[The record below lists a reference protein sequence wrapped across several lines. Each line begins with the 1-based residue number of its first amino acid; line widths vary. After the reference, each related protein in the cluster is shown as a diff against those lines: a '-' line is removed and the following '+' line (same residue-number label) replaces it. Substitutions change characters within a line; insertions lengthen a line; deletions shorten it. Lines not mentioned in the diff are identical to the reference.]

1 MANTITKIEA
11 QKRKGRFNV
20 YVDGQYA
27 FPISE
32 EVLIKYRVF
41 KGMEVDDQL
50 IDKLKNADNISKLHS
65 RALNYL
71 AHNLRTEYEVRDKLA
86 DLSDD
91 PEAINQVIDILVDQ
105 NLIDDQRYADS
116 YVRTVVR
123 ERKNGPDWIRRH
135 LKDKRVTANQVETA
149 LDHYYSADDVIEI
162 GVEVAEKQ
170 LKRYKRDSAKMAL
183 NKTKELLMRRGFPYG
198 DIEEII
204 NQTDTDE
211 MAEQDHDVIDQ
222 VAAKYFRQYAKLQP
236 YERTQKTKQ
245 ALFRKGFLMD
255 DITIAIA
262 KLTE

>member
-1 MANTITKIEA
+1 MAKTITKIEA

-32 EVLIKYRVF
+32 EVFIKYRVF
-41 KGMEVDDQL
+41 KGMELDDQL
-50 IDKLKNADNISKLHS
+50 IETLKNADNISKLHS

-71 AHNLRTEYEVRDKLA
+71 AHNLRTEYEVRQKLA
-86 DLSDD
+86 GLTEDED
-91 PEAINQVIDILVDQ
+91 AIDQVVDILADQ
-105 NLIDDQRYADS
+105 TLIDDQRYADS
-116 YVRTVVR
+116 FVRTVVR

-135 LKDKRVTANQVETA
+135 LKDKHVASDQAENSLNQ
-149 LDHYYSADDVIEI
+149 YYPAQEVIEI
-162 GVEVAEKQ
+162 GDEVAEKQ
-170 LKRYKRDSAKMAL
+170 LKRYRRDSAKMAI

-198 DIEEII
+198 DIEEIM
-204 NQTDTDE
+204 NQVDTSD
-211 MAEQDHDVIDQ
+211 MATKDQAVIDQ
-222 VAAKYFRQYAKLQP
+222 VAEKYWRQYRKLQP
-236 YERTQKTKQ
+236 YERTQKVKQ

>member
-1 MANTITKIEA
+1 MAKTITKIEA

-32 EVLIKYRVF
+32 EVFIKYRVF

-50 IDKLKNADNISKLHS
+50 IETLKNADNISKIHS

-71 AHNLRTEYEVRDKLA
+71 AHNLRTEYEVREKLA
-86 DLSDD
+86 DITEDS
-91 PEAINQVIDILVDQ
+91 EAIDKVIDILSDQ
-105 NLIDDQRYADS
+105 TLIDDQRYADS

-135 LKDKRVTANQVETA
+135 LKDKHVPANDVETA
-149 LDHYYSADDVIEI
+149 LDHYYPESDAVEI

-170 LKRYKRDSAKMAL
+170 LTRYKRDSAKMAV

-198 DIEEII
+198 DIEEIM
-204 NQTDTDE
+204 NQTDTSE
-211 MAEQDHDVIDQ
+211 MNRQDHEVIDQ
-222 VAAKYFRQYAKLQP
+222 VAEKYWRQYRRLQP
-236 YERTQKTKQ
+236 YERNQKVKQ
-245 ALFRKGFLMD
+245 ALYRKGFLMD
-255 DITIAIA
+255 DIAIAIA